1 MELQSAHGER
11 NLGIG
16 DWQLW
21 TEAGKLPI
29 STMSLKWLNL
39 NFDKGGAAKKR
50 RGGNSSNNNR
60 ETRMKLLKGSCE
72 NVDA

>member
-39 NFDKGGAAKKR
+39 NFDKGGAAKKEEEATAATTTTTTKR
-50 RGGNSSNNNR
+50 K
-60 ETRMKLLKGSCE
+60 E
-72 NVDA
+72 

>member
-16 DWQLW
+16 DWKLW

-39 NFDKGGAAKKR
+39 NFDKGGAAKKKR
-50 RGGNSSNNNR
+50 RQQQQR
-60 ETRMKLLKGSCE
+60 EKNETLERQLRKC
-72 NVDA
+72 

>member
-11 NLGIG
+11 KLGIG

-39 NFDKGGAAKKR
+39 NFDKGGAAKKEEEATAATTTTTTKR
-50 RGGNSSNNNR
+50 K
-60 ETRMKLLKGSCE
+60 E
-72 NVDA
+72 

>member
-1 MELQSAHGER
+1 MRTLVAFFSYGTSERTRREEL
-11 NLGIG
+11 G

-39 NFDKGGAAKKR
+39 NFDKGGAAKKEEEATAATTTER
-50 RGGNSSNNNR
+50 Q
-60 ETRMKLLKGSCE
+60 E
-72 NVDA
+72 